1 MKTLDLSKFAARK
14 DFLRPQ
20 MCGVF
25 HDNGFCVASNTYVV
39 VAVRQDYPADLEQ
52 KIIGRDGQEIK
63 EGGRYPR
70 WRFVFPDENE
80 GVGYTVD
87 SAAVRDL
94 VRQERADKKGLA
106 RVAYVKAGNVF
117 FRASHMKSLC
127 EFMDAY
133 GVHELRVC
141 GPGRP
146 AYVVAPD
153 GSRAAISPALAR
165 GFWEE
170 DRGGHLWLEL

>member
-14 DFLRPQ
+14 NFLRPQ

-25 HDNGFCVASNTYVV
+25 HDNGFRVASDTYVV

-70 WRFVFPDENE
+70 WRYVFPETAGE
-80 GVGYTVD
+80 GYAVD
-87 SAAVRDL
+87 SSAVRDL
-94 VRQERADKKGLA
+94 MRLERADKKGLA
-106 RVAYVKAGNVF
+106 RVAYVKAGNTF

-133 GVHELRVC
+133 GAHDLRVC

-146 AYVVAPD
+146 AYVNAPD
-153 GSRAAISPALAR
+153 GSRAAICPTDAA
-165 GFWEE
+165 GFWEG
-170 DRGGHLWLEL
+170 DRENHLWLEL